1 MSNRPTGCSFVLD
14 DVGWSIICQP
24 MRFRSK
30 FMATIPGAV
39 AWYVWVDLRYRM
51 PGRNLRTYRAAS
63 SMYGWTDRRL
73 RGSRRLLINVSER
86 PWFEFYWSFWRLYK
100 SSNGVESE
108 RKESGSNRRRNR
120 NVDGISFGRH
130 SGAMKRIFESEVIYR
145 LITDQLFQA
154 ERDGRSRLCARACP
168 DRFISNIYREVRNE
182 AIPSRHR
189 R

>member
-1 MSNRPTGCSFVLD
+1 MIRVLLLFDGC
-14 DVGWSIICQP
+14 
-24 MRFRSK
+24 
-30 FMATIPGAV
+30 
-39 AWYVWVDLRYRM
+39 
-51 PGRNLRTYRAAS
+51 
-63 SMYGWTDRRL
+63 
-73 RGSRRLLINVSER
+73 
-86 PWFEFYWSFWRLYK
+86 K

-120 NVDGISFGRH
+120 NVDGISFGRRH